1 MSCHVVLSLTHK
13 LRTVHEMHM
22 LKAIAFD
29 GPRNQCC
36 DNNSGKPQ
44 PIGLDLV
51 HTGKILRSTTF
62 RKFWTRSAKWERN
75 GGAWTILA
83 HPGILSM
90 QNDILATSEQVILT
104 RFGYDTWIYAT
115 SKIFDKFKFW
125 GQLPPKT
132 QNWGGQ
138 LAYLCHP
145 IAHGTHCRV
154 YSLHGLQSLGH
165 QTKSSPGQVGPWTTR
180 PHNELRSKTTQ
191 PYSNR
196 PEVNSAQNEY
206 NLDM

>member
-1 MSCHVVLSLTHK
+1 MTEDKQASHWQECCSHNAPGYGVPSRAVLVARSLVETARWRIVCAMSCHVVLSLTHK

-104 RFGYDTWIYAT
+104 RFGYDT
-115 SKIFDKFKFW
+115 
-125 GQLPPKT
+125 
-132 QNWGGQ
+132 
-138 LAYLCHP
+138 
-145 IAHGTHCRV
+145 
-154 YSLHGLQSLGH
+154 
-165 QTKSSPGQVGPWTTR
+165 
-180 PHNELRSKTTQ
+180 
-191 PYSNR
+191 
-196 PEVNSAQNEY
+196 
-206 NLDM
+206 